1 MVSVRQLFI
10 YLFMLLTNEK
20 KWILCDKLFKEGYF
34 HVNGRRKWVQTCTNV
49 DGSDWWRV
57 RCARSSYGNV
67 HWLNDQRRCSGARN
81 ESAWGKMRW
90 ALTSDQIVWLIL
102 PWGWLPWRWDRECSW
117 DAKTP
122 SQLSTTV
129 DPATACALDYAST
142 NVLLV
147 RAANVVLTALVLD
160 YMLLHLTQDQRLRE
174 SGYRPDAHALHTQ
187 TNALQTVTP
196 SHTYM
201 QVFVLGLFC
210 FNVRTVWKPNW
221 VVNSI
226 CEWVCCDKVILF
238 IHALDGL
245 NGTETKRT
253 PMRNRQWTH
262 TIPTSTV
269 KWWFCNF

>member
-34 HVNGRRKWVQTCTNV
+34 HVNGRRKWVQTCTNE

-90 ALTSDQIVWLIL
+90 AVTSDQIVWLIL
-102 PWGWLPWRWDRECSW
+102 PWGWLPWRWDRECCW

-160 YMLLHLTQDQRLRE
+160 YMLLHLTQGSPGTDLTHMHYTHKPTHFKQSRH
-174 SGYRPDAHALHTQ
+174 PIHTCK
-187 TNALQTVTP
+187 
-196 SHTYM
+196 
-201 QVFVLGLFC
+201 FLF
-210 FNVRTVWKPNW
+210 
-221 VVNSI
+221 
-226 CEWVCCDKVILF
+226 WVCF
-238 IHALDGL
+238 ALMWEL
-245 NGTETKRT
+245 SESLTEL
-253 PMRNRQWTH
+253 
-262 TIPTSTV
+262 
-269 KWWFCNF
+269 